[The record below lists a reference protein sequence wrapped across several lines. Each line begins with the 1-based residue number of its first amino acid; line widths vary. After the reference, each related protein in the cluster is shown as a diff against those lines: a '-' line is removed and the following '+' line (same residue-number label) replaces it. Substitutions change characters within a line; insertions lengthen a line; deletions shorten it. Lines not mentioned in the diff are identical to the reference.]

1 MRSDLSLADKQ
12 ILSTNKRIN
21 LNNSEYRYIG
31 GLFGTNK
38 NDYVEAL
45 IYDADNNLI
54 ETSIVNPDD
63 YIINNMGVNLKTG
76 NILRKLGYDRG
87 RFMKLF

>member
-76 NILRKLGYDRG
+76 NILI
-87 RFMKLF
+87 